1 MKEMKQMP
9 YKIGEG
15 DLERAKYR
23 AKMAVRE
30 AAHPE
35 TIRPHKVHWR
45 WASATAAVAMV
56 IVVAAVWFTKLDDDA
71 TAMKN
76 SDLTPMESLVAQ
88 MHNVSDDILCD
99 LAVDAGYYLEEEN
112 RL

>member
-15 DLERAKYR
+15 AVERAKYR

-45 WASATAAVAMV
+45 WASATAAVAT
-56 IVVAAVWFTKLDDDA
+56 IAAVVVVWFAKSGDEA
-71 TAMKN
+71 AAAQKEAM
-76 SDLTPMESLVAQ
+76 TPMESLVAQ
-88 MHNVSDDILCD
+88 MHNVSDDILSEF
-99 LAVDAGYYLEEEN
+99 AVDAGYYLEEEH

>member
-15 DLERAKYR
+15 ALERAKYR

-30 AAHPE
+30 VAHPE
-35 TIRPHKVHWR
+35 THRPHRAYWR

-56 IVVAAVWFTKLDDDA
+56 VVVAVVWLTKLDDNA
-71 TAMKN
+71 TAMERDN
-76 SDLTPMESLVAQ
+76 LTPMESLVAQ
-88 MHNVSDDILCD
+88 MRKASDDILCD
-99 LAVDAGYYLEEEN
+99 FAVDAGYYLEEEN
-112 RL
+112 QL

>member
-1 MKEMKQMP
+1 MP

-15 DLERAKYR
+15 DMERAKYR

-35 TIRPHKVHWR
+35 THRSRKVYWR
-45 WASATAAVAMV
+45 WASATAAVAV
-56 IVVAAVWFTKLDDDA
+56 VVVVAAVWFARPGDDA
-71 TAMKN
+71 TSSQKSAM
-76 SDLTPMESLVAQ
+76 TPMESLVAQ
-88 MHNVSDDILCD
+88 MKSVSDDILND
-99 LAVDAGYYLEEEN
+99 FTVDAGYYLEEEN